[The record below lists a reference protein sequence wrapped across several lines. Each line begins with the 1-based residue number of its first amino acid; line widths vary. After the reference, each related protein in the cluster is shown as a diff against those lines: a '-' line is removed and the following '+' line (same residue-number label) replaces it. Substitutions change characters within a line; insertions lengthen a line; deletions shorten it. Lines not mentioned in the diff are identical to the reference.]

1 MVCDVDK
8 PKLVSE
14 QWHKH
19 LKAAPYQSTRPD
31 TPGRAHYMFAMPP
44 GRGIGNPEFPGGEM
58 RGLDRIIIVA
68 NSSTETAANTA
79 CNAQGCCR
87 CCPTRSPI
95 RSATRHPVW
104 TPPPIS
110 R

>member
-44 GRGIGNPEFPGGEM
+44 GRSIGNPNFPGGEI
-58 RGLDRIIIVA
+58 RGLNGVIMVA
-68 NSSTETAANTA
+68 NSFHRDGGEYRVQRPGLLSVV
-79 CNAQGCCR
+79 
-87 CCPTRSPI
+87 PTRSPI
-95 RSATRHPVW
+95 R
-104 TPPPIS
+104 
-110 R
+110 